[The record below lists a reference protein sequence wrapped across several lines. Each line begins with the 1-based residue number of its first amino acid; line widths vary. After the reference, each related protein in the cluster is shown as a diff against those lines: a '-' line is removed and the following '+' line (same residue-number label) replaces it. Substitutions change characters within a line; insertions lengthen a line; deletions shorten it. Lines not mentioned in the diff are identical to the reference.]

1 MRRTIG
7 ILALW
12 LAVGGQAH
20 AFNLGALLQ
29 SMSNR
34 SGANAT
40 AQGGSA
46 QPPSYAGAALQFVS
60 ALVHNA
66 QGVPLK
72 QEDAIGRQIA
82 GNLLGAAPLVPDPRL
97 QRYVNLVGRWVAAQ
111 SPRPGLH
118 WRFGVIDSNDI
129 NAFSAPGG
137 YVFITKGLYRLLDNE
152 SELAGVLGHE
162 IGHVVKK
169 HELHLIEQQ
178 KMVAAVGEAAQVR
191 AQGQTLAHQVTQNL
205 IGSGAQI
212 MGHRLDKDD
221 EYEADRIGVV
231 LAARA
236 GYDPYGL
243 PAVLQKLEAV
253 GRTNPSAV
261 ALLFY
266 THPRPE
272 NRLAHLAAAMG
283 DHFDSDVPWTTPR
296 RFYRLKP

>member
-1 MRRTIG
+1 MRRALG

-12 LAVGGQAH
+12 LSLGGHAH
-20 AFNLGALLQ
+20 AFNLGTLLQ
-29 SMSNR
+29 SMS
-34 SGANAT
+34 SPAGANPT

-46 QPPSYAGAALQFVS
+46 QPQGYAGAAFQFVG
-60 ALVHNA
+60 ALVHSVR
-66 QGVPLK
+66 GVPLK

-111 SPRPGLH
+111 SPRPSLR
-118 WRFGVIDSNDI
+118 WRFGVIDSSDI

-137 YVFITKGLYRLLDNE
+137 YVFITEGLYRLLDNE

-169 HELHLIEQQ
+169 HELHLIDQQ
-178 KMVAAVGEAAQVR
+178 KMIAAVGEAAQVR
-191 AQGQTLAHQVTQNL
+191 SQGQALGNQVAQNL

-253 GRTNPSAV
+253 SRTNPSAV

-266 THPRPE
+266 THPSPE
-272 NRLAHLAAAMG
+272 SRLAHLAAAMG
-283 DHFDSDVPWTTPR
+283 GRFDVDVPWTTPR
-296 RFYRLKP
+296 RFYRLQP